1 MSFIRRI
8 PIPISA
14 LALGLA
20 ALGNLLLPYS
30 PAVRAA
36 CGIAAALVALLVLL
50 RIAFDFAGVR
60 EELSNPG
67 TLAVFPALFMALM
80 LLATYAKPL
89 APVPAKAMWVAALVL
104 QLATAVLFVTRH
116 VASFKLAK
124 VLPGWFLVFVGFVV
138 ASVTSPAFD
147 MQPLGQALLWAGLL
161 GYVAVLPVI
170 AYRMVKGDLPKPAV
184 PTVAIFAAP
193 PSLCLVG
200 YLAVAPTK
208 SPLVVYGLLGV
219 AGLSLVYVLT
229 HLPRILRAGFFP
241 SYAALTFPLVIS
253 AIALKQSHAF
263 LSATPSGS
271 FIPKLAILAM
281 DALAT
286 GAVLF
291 VAAHY
296 ARHLLAPAAATP
308 STTRI
313 PADLP

>member
-20 ALGNLLLPYS
+20 GLGNLLLPYS
-30 PAVRAA
+30 PAIRAA
-36 CGIAAALVALLVLL
+36 CGIAAALVVLLVVA
-50 RIAFDFAGVR
+50 RIVFDFAGVR

-80 LLATYAKPL
+80 LLATYLKPL
-89 APVPAKAMWVAALVL
+89 APVPAKLLWMAALVL
-104 QLATAVLFVTRH
+104 QLGIAVLFVTRH
-116 VASFKLAK
+116 VVGFKLAK

-147 MQPLGQALLWAGLL
+147 MQPLGQALLWAGVL
-161 GYVAVLPVI
+161 GYVAVLPIIV
-170 AYRMVKGDLPKPAV
+170 YRMAKGGDLPAPAI
-184 PTVAIFAAP
+184 PTIAIFAAP
-193 PSLCLVG
+193 PSLCLAG
-200 YLAVAPTK
+200 YLAVAPSK
-208 SPLVVYGLLGV
+208 SPMVVYWLLGV
-219 AGLSLVYVLT
+219 AGVSLVYVFT
-229 HLPRILRAGFFP
+229 HMPRILRAGFFP

-253 AIALKQSHAF
+253 AIALKQSNVF
-263 LSATPSGS
+263 LSVTPSGS
-271 FIPKLAILAM
+271 FIPKLIIVAM

-296 ARHLLAPAAATP
+296 ARHMLVPV
-308 STTRI
+308 REG
-313 PADLP
+313 